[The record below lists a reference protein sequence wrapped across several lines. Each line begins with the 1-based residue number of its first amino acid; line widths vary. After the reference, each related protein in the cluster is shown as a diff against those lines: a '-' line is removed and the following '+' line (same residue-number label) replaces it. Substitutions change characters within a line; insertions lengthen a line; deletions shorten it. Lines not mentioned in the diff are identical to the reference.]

1 MQGSDQQSGSEP
13 TAHPSLTDEIH
24 RSKSIWNSSFLPPEI
39 QIDPT
44 KWIIDLAENESKFAS
59 WCLSYSPSTSDF
71 PGLIPDLL
79 EERVV
84 LDNDGVL
91 DVRSL
96 GCGGSV
102 AVRVASCRHSTLK
115 QKMILKLSPAVS
127 RRGKSDVGLISLNI
141 PVKRGGKGRWCFTVM
156 R

>member
-1 MQGSDQQSGSEP
+1 MKVNSLPDVCSGE
-13 TAHPSLTDEIH
+13 
-24 RSKSIWNSSFLPPEI
+24 
-39 QIDPT
+39 
-44 KWIIDLAENESKFAS
+44 
-59 WCLSYSPSTSDF
+59 LSYSPSTSDL

-102 AVRVASCRHSTLK
+102 AVRVTSCRHSTLK
-115 QKMILKLSPAVS
+115 KK
-127 RRGKSDVGLISLNI
+127 
-141 PVKRGGKGRWCFTVM
+141 
-156 R
+156 

>member
-1 MQGSDQQSGSEP
+1 MSALLSS
-13 TAHPSLTDEIH
+13 PS
-24 RSKSIWNSSFLPPEI
+24 S
-39 QIDPT
+39 
-44 KWIIDLAENESKFAS
+44 A
-59 WCLSYSPSTSDF
+59 SYSPSTPDL
-71 PGLIPDLL
+71 PGLVPDLL
-79 EERVV
+79 EQRVV

-127 RRGKSDVGLISLNI
+127 RRGKSDVGLISLNMS
-141 PVKRGGKGRWCFTVM
+141 VKTRGEEDDVLL
-156 R
+156 